1 MRNIIVKNNTEFVLF
16 FIHVLFFLT
25 LILYTIVF
33 YMSIY
38 LSKIP
43 KFYAISIFHCVNLYT
58 FFIQLQFFFYKI
70 IVFCTFI

>member
-25 LILYTIVF
+25 LILYTIVI

-38 LSKIP
+38 LLKIP
-43 KFYAISIFHCVNLYT
+43 KFYSI
-58 FFIQLQFFFYKI
+58 
-70 IVFCTFI
+70 

>member
-38 LSKIP
+38 LLKIP
-43 KFYAISIFHCVNLYT
+43 KFCTVSNSHCVNLYT
-58 FFIQLQFFFYKI
+58 FFILLQHFFYQI
-70 IVFCTFI
+70 IVFYTSF